1 MWSQISQL
9 TGLARDQKAPGW
21 QHPRHPCGVAPRQS
35 PPDTQKERTMVQ
47 RRPRG
52 CAGDGEG
59 GEEEVAEAE
68 MLRLVGTL
76 WSPPSSAAAASRKQE
91 ITEGNRRQ

>member
-1 MWSQISQL
+1 MDLVHFFGSVPTS
-9 TGLARDQKAPGW
+9 
-21 QHPRHPCGVAPRQS
+21 VS
-35 PPDTQKERTMVQ
+35 KEGREE
-47 RRPRG
+47 
-52 CAGDGEG
+52 AG
-59 GEEEVAEAE
+59 EVAEAE